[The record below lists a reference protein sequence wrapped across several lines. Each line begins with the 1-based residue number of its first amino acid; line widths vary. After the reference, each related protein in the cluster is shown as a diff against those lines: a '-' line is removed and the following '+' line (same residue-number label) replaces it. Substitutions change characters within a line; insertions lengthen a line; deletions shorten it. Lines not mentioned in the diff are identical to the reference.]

1 MTPDINLVL
10 PRPVITRFFALI
22 GTVAAHLALVLMWR
36 NLPHHAAHA
45 PVIIPVPVVLGP
57 VPAPDYRVPLN
68 GEALAYTQTKID
80 HMVKNAGHQVPH
92 CRLCNLAGGDFHA
105 GFLRNAAIEW
115 SDLRGANLSARLDL
129 AWLIDAD
136 MTDAKLTHANLNRL
150 PGAWGLKLVRAD
162 ARGATFRYAYLF
174 GVDFTGTDL
183 SGADLRNTRG
193 LTNRQLVLAC
203 GDKETQL
210 PPGIVLKPC
219 GQSVAR

>member
-115 SDLRGANLSARLDL
+115 SDLRGANLSGASLDSARL
-129 AWLIDAD
+129 IRS
-136 MTDAKLTHANLNRL
+136 N
-150 PGAWGLKLVRAD
+150 
-162 ARGATFRYAYLF
+162 
-174 GVDFTGTDL
+174 L
-183 SGADLRNTRG
+183 SGADLSGAQLNGARLDGADLRG
-193 LTNRQLVLAC
+193 VNFTEA
-203 GDKETQL
+203 
-210 PPGIVLKPC
+210 
-219 GQSVAR
+219 